1 MSGDPLRALFVNQ
14 GAIASRAASEGGVRG
29 HTATES
35 ALRIGMEGVEDV
47 SARFERMGPWTLAA
61 RALARP
67 LPGLDRRDLDL
78 HVPRWHLVES
88 LRGRRFIASRLASGE
103 VDVLHVTSHTPAL
116 LIADVMRRVPTF
128 LAVDV
133 PIWEWHAMG
142 IWRPVAHHSRAAL
155 WPSLALER
163 RAFTHAAGVLA
174 FSDWAATAVRRTAPQ
189 ARVLTICPGV
199 DTARLRPAARLARER
214 AQVLFVGGRF
224 AEKGGYDL
232 LAALAEDLGHAV
244 ELHIVTGDPL
254 PERPG
259 VRVHRLGREDPRLLA
274 LYQQADVL
282 CLPTK
287 GDSLG
292 WALIE
297 AMACGTPVIST
308 PVGAIPEL
316 LDEGRRGLLVDP
328 GDPRALRAAI
338 RRLLDDE
345 ALRRQLAAGALAA
358 VAERFDAR
366 VQGRKLAG
374 VMREVLAKRR
384 SADEWRSA
392 DGRRTLGA
400 PPATGK
406 LAR

>member
-1 MSGDPLRALFVNQ
+1 
-14 GAIASRAASEGGVRG
+14 
-29 HTATES
+29 
-35 ALRIGMEGVEDV
+35 MEGVADV
-47 SARFERMGPWTLAA
+47 APHFERMGPWTLAS

-67 LPGLDRRDLDL
+67 LPALDRRDLDL

-88 LRGRRFIASRLASGE
+88 LRGRRFLASRLAAGE
-103 VDVLHVTSHTPAL
+103 IDVLHVTSHTPAL
-116 LIADVMRRVPTF
+116 LIADVMRRIPTF

-133 PIWEWHAMG
+133 PIWEWHALG
-142 IWRPVAHHSRAAL
+142 IWRPVAGHSRAAL

-163 RAFTHAAGVLA
+163 RAFTQAAGVLA
-174 FSDWAATAVRRTAPQ
+174 FSDWAASAVRRSAPR

-199 DTARLRPAARLARER
+199 DTARLRPAVRIARER

-232 LAALAEDLGHAV
+232 LAALAEDLGHTV
-244 ELHIVTGDPL
+244 ELHVVTGDPL
-254 PERPG
+254 PEHPG

-274 LYQQADVL
+274 LYQQADVM
-282 CLPTK
+282 CLPTR

-316 LDEGRRGLLVDP
+316 LDGGRRGLLVDP
-328 GDPRALRAAI
+328 GDRRALRTAI

-345 ALRRQLAAGALAA
+345 ALRGQLAAGALAA

-366 VQGRKLAG
+366 IQGRKLADA
-374 VMREVLAKRR
+374 MREAIAERHELDPRSSPGHDPRR
-384 SADEWRSA
+384 ERAARGGDRQLRPDRKV
-392 DGRRTLGA
+392 DGA
-400 PPATGK
+400 IE
-406 LAR
+406 